1 MNGVFFAI
9 LAAVLWGF
17 VPVLDKTALQN
28 NISIYS
34 AILIRAVGSVLIM
47 GMAVLYTGGFRPD
60 DLSVKSVSLL
70 LVAGAI
76 AGGIAMIVYF
86 MALQKIGAART
97 IPITS
102 IYPLFTIVF
111 SLLILREQFN
121 MVNVFAGTLLIV
133 AGLIILQ
140 R

>member
-1 MNGVFFAI
+1 MNGVIFAI

-17 VPVLDKTALQN
+17 VPVLDKTALQG

-60 DLSVKSVSLL
+60 DFSLKSASLL

-76 AGGIAMIVYF
+76 AGGVAMIVYF

-102 IYPLFTIVF
+102 IYPLFTIIF
-111 SLLILREQFN
+111 SLIILREEFN
-121 MVNVFAGTLLIV
+121 MVNVFTGTLLIV

>member
-1 MNGVFFAI
+1 MNGVLFAI
-9 LAAVLWGF
+9 LAALLWGF
-17 VPVLDKTALQN
+17 VPVLDKTALQSG
-28 NISIYS
+28 ISIYS
-34 AILIRAVGSVLIM
+34 AILIRAIGSVAI
-47 GMAVLYTGGFRPD
+47 MAVAVIYSDGFRAEEFS
-60 DLSVKSVSLL
+60 LRSVSLL

-111 SLLILREQFN
+111 SLIILREQFN

>member
-1 MNGVFFAI
+1 MNGVLFAI
-9 LAAVLWGF
+9 LAALLWGF
-17 VPVLDKTALQN
+17 VPVLDKTALQSG
-28 NISIYS
+28 ISIYS
-34 AILIRAVGSVLIM
+34 AILIRAIGSVVIM
-47 GMAVLYTGGFRPD
+47 GLAVVYSGGFRPD
-60 DLSVKSVSLL
+60 EFSIKSVSLL

-102 IYPLFTIVF
+102 IYPLFTIIF
-111 SLLILREQFN
+111 SLIILREQFN
-121 MVNVFAGTLLIV
+121 MVNVFAGTALIV
-133 AGLIILQ
+133 AGLIVLQ